1 MTFFS
6 INNIYPKRQDH
17 FLCITNV
24 NGKGHKIGYSDWGW
38 CSDECPLGDDSNNW
52 GTDETLTV
60 TKHFSSYIDDPDLHI
75 ATVGLGTLAISLL
88 ILAVVIK
95 HFGIAS

>member
-1 MTFFS
+1 MTFFT
-6 INNIYPKRQDH
+6 IYNIYPKSQDH
-17 FLCITNV
+17 FRCVTKV
-24 NGKGHKIGYSDWGW
+24 NGKGHRVSDYDWGW

-52 GTDETLTV
+52 GTDENLTV

>member
-1 MTFFS
+1 MTFFT
-6 INNIYPKRQDH
+6 IYNVYPKKQDH
-17 FLCITNV
+17 FRCITKI
-24 NGKGHKIGYSDWGW
+24 NGKGQKFSTSDWGW